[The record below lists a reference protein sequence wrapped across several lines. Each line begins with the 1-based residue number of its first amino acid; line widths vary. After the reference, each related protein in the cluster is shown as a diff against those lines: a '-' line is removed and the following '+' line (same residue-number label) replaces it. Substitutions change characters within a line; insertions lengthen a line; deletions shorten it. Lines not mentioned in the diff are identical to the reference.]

1 MWRLFTGSRCWRHAS
16 PCWEFWPSLTVFM
29 HTCHQIISKLH
40 KIQRSLNLC
49 KNFTADL
56 TNYSCQN
63 ALRNI
68 VFPWYYYTRKGNIT
82 TRRIS
87 MTLEVRVISHNRLWA
102 PIKFTSKHIPNTI
115 WALQFFIQSTPPQ
128 VLISSIQ
135 SQLFSSMHFQPIQQQ
150 GGGESKS
157 IHTKLSSH
165 HNLWRN
171 YFKQC
176 SIE

>member
-1 MWRLFTGSRCWRHAS
+1 
-16 PCWEFWPSLTVFM
+16 M

-87 MTLEVRVISHNRLWA
+87 MTLEVRVISHNCLWA

-115 WALQFFIQSTPPQ
+115 WALQFFIQHTPPQ

-135 SQLFSSMHFQPIQQQ
+135 SQLFSSMHSNQYSNRVEVNQNLSIQ
-150 GGGESKS
+150 
-157 IHTKLSSH
+157 SSH
-165 HNLWRN
+165 PIIL
-171 YFKQC
+171 FEETI
-176 SIE
+176 SSSAA

>member
-40 KIQRSLNLC
+40 KFQRRLNLC

-87 MTLEVRVISHNRLWA
+87 MTLEVGVISHNRLRA

-115 WALQFFIQSTPPQ
+115 WALQFFIQHTHHRYWS
-128 VLISSIQ
+128 LAFSLNYSALCISNQYSNRVEVNQNLSIQ
-135 SQLFSSMHFQPIQQQ
+135 SSHPIILFEETISS
-150 GGGESKS
+150 SAA
-157 IHTKLSSH
+157 
-165 HNLWRN
+165 
-171 YFKQC
+171 
-176 SIE
+176 